1 MKVNVKQP
9 NKKIRQGSLIV
20 RGNEEVN
27 ALVVLDANLNAYRIV
42 DLEANLIYSSTFNN
56 LDEVKE
62 YFNASEIIVYDKE
75 ELHVIRRD

>member
-27 ALVVLDANLNAYRIV
+27 ALVVLDANLNEYRIV
-42 DLEANLIYSSTFNN
+42 DLEANLIYSSTFDN

-62 YFNASEIIVYDKE
+62 YFNESEIIVYDKE